1 MEKLLLIN
9 QELKDSCFEM
19 PEKLLCFHVLHNV
32 AKFNQHFISGYKEQ
46 NAGDATWTDS
56 FQAFWTK
63 FRAAIRADGLSKDVI
78 NHNQQSSDIL
88 TTNSGRDM
96 ELENLKAQVALLAA
110 KLDNRPRSSHAVATV
125 LATRSAPTSCQE
137 CGFPHFPHK
146 THGCIGKALAEGTIS
161 DSQAAKAFPAARDP
175 VSAAHK
181 AKERYMAHNG
191 DRATIKPTKTV
202 QSMVNSR
209 PNTLDDRPVIKF
221 DTQAQN
227 TIFYDSAYFTFI
239 DTSITLELSTIVP
252 GDAWA
257 RTTGRG
263 TVQLSLIDGTIL
275 CIENAHLYPQAKHN
289 VISTRCIA
297 DKALVDFKANGL
309 RIRSSDR
316 LIPFDAEYCTMY
328 IQPKAPLE
336 QPRHPDAFAAILATD
351 SRYFSDGRPCFGG
364 ITKGPRDAS
373 TMRNSPSDMGTLY
386 EARTALAA
394 RRLKALPNTTD
405 APTEL
410 SKLPQKPSND
420 HFSLRA
426 NMPKA
431 HAPPTRKL
439 RRDTICFDLQGPFP
453 SSADGDNQY
462 VAGFVILMGEKRH
475 IHLEFLKMKAD
486 FPDHLELCLNTL
498 EDPARM

>member
-1 MEKLLLIN
+1 
-9 QELKDSCFEM
+9 
-19 PEKLLCFHVLHNV
+19 
-32 AKFNQHFISGYKEQ
+32 
-46 NAGDATWTDS
+46 
-56 FQAFWTK
+56 
-63 FRAAIRADGLSKDVI
+63 
-78 NHNQQSSDIL
+78 
-88 TTNSGRDM
+88 
-96 ELENLKAQVALLAA
+96 
-110 KLDNRPRSSHAVATV
+110 
-125 LATRSAPTSCQE
+125 
-137 CGFPHFPHK
+137 
-146 THGCIGKALAEGTIS
+146 
-161 DSQAAKAFPAARDP
+161 
-175 VSAAHK
+175 
-181 AKERYMAHNG
+181 MAHNG

-202 QSMVNSR
+202 QLMVSSH
-209 PNTLDDRPVIKF
+209 PNALDDDRPVIKF

-252 GDAWA
+252 GDARA

-364 ITKGPRDAS
+364 ITKDPRDAS
-373 TMRNSPSDMGTLY
+373 TMRNSPIDMGTLY

-394 RRLKALPNTTD
+394 RRLKALPITTD

-439 RRDTICFDLQGPFP
+439 RHNTVCFDLQGPFP
-453 SSADGDNQY
+453 SSAHGDNQY
-462 VAGFVILMGEKRH
+462 VAGFAILMGEKRH

>member
-1 MEKLLLIN
+1 
-9 QELKDSCFEM
+9 
-19 PEKLLCFHVLHNV
+19 
-32 AKFNQHFISGYKEQ
+32 
-46 NAGDATWTDS
+46 
-56 FQAFWTK
+56 
-63 FRAAIRADGLSKDVI
+63 
-78 NHNQQSSDIL
+78 
-88 TTNSGRDM
+88 
-96 ELENLKAQVALLAA
+96 
-110 KLDNRPRSSHAVATV
+110 
-125 LATRSAPTSCQE
+125 
-137 CGFPHFPHK
+137 
-146 THGCIGKALAEGTIS
+146 
-161 DSQAAKAFPAARDP
+161 
-175 VSAAHK
+175 
-181 AKERYMAHNG
+181 MAHNG

-227 TIFYDSAYFTFI
+227 TIFYDSAFFTYI
-239 DTSITLELSTIVP
+239 DTSITLELSTIIP
-252 GDAWA
+252 SDARA
-257 RTTGRG
+257 HTTGRG
-263 TVQLSLIDGTIL
+263 MVELSLIDGTIL
-275 CIENAHLYPQAKHN
+275 RIENAHLYPQAKHN

-297 DKALVDFKANGL
+297 DKALVDFNANGL

-364 ITKGPRDAS
+364 ITKDPRDAS
-373 TMRNSPSDMGTLY
+373 TMRNSPIDMGTLY

-394 RRLKALPNTTD
+394 RRLKALPITTD

-410 SKLPQKPSND
+410 SKLPQRPSND

-439 RRDTICFDLQGPFP
+439 RHNTVCFDLQGPFP
-453 SSADGDNQY
+453 SSAHGDNQY